1 MNEQIQDLEE
11 IIIELEKYFDLSGA
25 SLLEKLQLASKCQQ
39 NELLADISESLIE
52 FINIDQ
58 AEED

>member
-11 IIIELEKYFDLSGA
+11 IIIELEKNFDLSGA
-25 SLLEKLQLASKCQQ
+25 ILLEKLQLASKCQQ